1 MSEKVRYDNIDVARG
16 LAMLVIIQWHVVGMH
31 TTRTDGWVMPIFFII
46 MGVFYKQE
54 SSFKV
59 MAIKKLNTIVI
70 PMAFFS
76 VPMFIISI
84 FEKGF
89 MTTLLKVANPYSMIH
104 GVSWFFI
111 CTLWCYVINY
121 ILHKYIHNSKLLFL
135 AMIVLSAVS
144 YYITSTYSFHGH
156 KLVLPLFCSTALTAM
171 GYLAIGEFVRKY
183 FLYRVDSI
191 LLIITGLCIV
201 VIIPSGIQDNYWN
214 HYEDNWLKLLLVGA
228 IESLALIQFCSYL
241 PKQLAIIGKFSLLIL
256 LIHPYIVLAISPL
269 HLNIWLSYGIVTLTT
284 ILVSF
289 LLFKYLPQ
297 ICGFKPLIKLS

>member
-1 MSEKVRYDNIDVARG
+1 
-16 LAMLVIIQWHVVGMH
+16 MLWACIQHA
-31 TTRTDGWVMPIFFII
+31 TDGWVMPIFFII

-183 FLYRVDSI
+183 FLYRGVAFY
-191 LLIITGLCIV
+191 LA
-201 VIIPSGIQDNYWN
+201 DNYRFMYCRNNSVW
-214 HYEDNWLKLLLVGA
+214 Y
-228 IESLALIQFCSYL
+228 SR
-241 PKQLAIIGKFSLLIL
+241 
-256 LIHPYIVLAISPL
+256 
-269 HLNIWLSYGIVTLTT
+269 
-284 ILVSF
+284 
-289 LLFKYLPQ
+289 
-297 ICGFKPLIKLS
+297 

>member
-1 MSEKVRYDNIDVARG
+1 MDRWLGNAHLLYHYGRILQA
-16 LAMLVIIQWHVVGMH
+16 
-31 TTRTDGWVMPIFFII
+31 
-46 MGVFYKQE
+46 GVFFQGDGYKETQHHCDP
-54 SSFKV
+54 
-59 MAIKKLNTIVI
+59 NG
-70 PMAFFS
+70 FFS

-183 FLYRVDSI
+183 FLYGGFY
-191 LLIITGLCIV
+191 LA
-201 VIIPSGIQDNYWN
+201 DNYRFMYCRNNSVW
-214 HYEDNWLKLLLVGA
+214 Y
-228 IESLALIQFCSYL
+228 SR
-241 PKQLAIIGKFSLLIL
+241 
-256 LIHPYIVLAISPL
+256 
-269 HLNIWLSYGIVTLTT
+269 
-284 ILVSF
+284 
-289 LLFKYLPQ
+289 
-297 ICGFKPLIKLS
+297 

>member
-1 MSEKVRYDNIDVARG
+1 
-16 LAMLVIIQWHVVGMH
+16 
-31 TTRTDGWVMPIFFII
+31 
-46 MGVFYKQE
+46 
-54 SSFKV
+54 
-59 MAIKKLNTIVI
+59 
-70 PMAFFS
+70 
-76 VPMFIISI
+76 
-84 FEKGF
+84 
-89 MTTLLKVANPYSMIH
+89 
-104 GVSWFFI
+104 
-111 CTLWCYVINY
+111 
-121 ILHKYIHNSKLLFL
+121 
-135 AMIVLSAVS
+135 
-144 YYITSTYSFHGH
+144 
-156 KLVLPLFCSTALTAM
+156 M

-183 FLYRVDSI
+183 FLYRGDSI